1 MNKIWYFSLML
12 NFFGILIGVF
22 AVKKLGGLQW
32 IQFLIENRG
41 QGIAANKKHSK
52 EIFDMLP
59 VQDKTIIM
67 LGNSITAGF
76 AWHEHFK
83 NPTILNRGIAGDNTA
98 DILQRLGAITKYQP
112 QKIFLLI
119 GVNDLLYNTPQYVAE
134 NYRKIVTTIRAQSP
148 QTELFLES
156 ILPVNNQIRNT
167 GISNQKILQTNQAI
181 QQIAKD
187 FNLQYI
193 DIHSSMKN
201 EHGDLDASL
210 SLDGVHLNA
219 KGYLVFADIIKN
231 FL

>member
-1 MNKIWYFSLML
+1 MKKMLYFSLIL

-32 IQFLIENRG
+32 IQFLLDNRG
-41 QGIAANKKHSK
+41 QGIAAQKKHTK

-59 VQDKTIIM
+59 IQDSTVIM

-83 NPTILNRGIAGDNTA
+83 NTNILNRGIPGDNTS
-98 DILQRLGAITKYQP
+98 DILNRLTAITKYKP

-119 GVNDLLYNTPQYVAE
+119 GVNDLLYTPPQYVAE
-134 NYRKIVTTIRAQSP
+134 NYRKIVRTILTQSP

-156 ILPVNNQIRNT
+156 ILPINNQIRNS
-167 GISNQKILQTNQAI
+167 GIANQDILKLNQYI
-181 QQIAKD
+181 QQIAIEN
-187 FNLQYI
+187 NLKYI
-193 DIHSSMKN
+193 DIHSFMKN
-201 EHGDLDASL
+201 ERGELNADL
-210 SLDGVHLNA
+210 SLDGIHLNA
-219 KGYLVFADIIKN
+219 KGYLIFANIIKK